1 MRLLQRKSHRAAGST
16 AFSALLQL
24 QEQQGQEQQGQE
36 QQGQEQ
42 QGQEQQGQEQA
53 ESLAA
58 SAQ

>member
-42 QGQEQQGQEQA
+42 QGQEQA